1 MLNKWWG
8 VISDLKQG
16 KVPVV
21 EVVIIHSV
29 CVVDVHAGD
38 FGISLT
44 WKQNKALQIHP
55 RAFISFIKGQFKC

>member
-1 MLNKWWG
+1 MLTKWWG

-29 CVVDVHAGD
+29 SVVDVHAGD

-44 WKQNKALQIHP
+44 
-55 RAFISFIKGQFKC
+55 